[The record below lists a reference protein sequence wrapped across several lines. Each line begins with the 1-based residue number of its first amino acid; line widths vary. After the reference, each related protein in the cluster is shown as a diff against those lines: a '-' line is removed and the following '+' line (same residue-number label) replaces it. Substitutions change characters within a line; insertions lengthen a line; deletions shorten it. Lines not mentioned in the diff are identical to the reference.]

1 MPALAPA
8 EVLEGPRLELPSRS
22 YVLLEGAV
30 GDAPAVA
37 EMLHCQS
44 PSLWWPEDRAWCVA
58 TEIDFAWT
66 YIAGSEAAAADV
78 LASPA
83 LEALPSRVTDE
94 VTWDSD
100 ALNSALDSS

>member
-1 MPALAPA
+1 
-8 EVLEGPRLELPSRS
+8 
-22 YVLLEGAV
+22 
-30 GDAPAVA
+30 
-37 EMLHCQS
+37 
-44 PSLWWPEDRAWCVA
+44 VA